1 MIRKASTEL
10 VKGGDFYYSPIK
22 PFTSG
27 RLAAMSH
34 FSKFLIGVS
43 PILIIM
49 FGTLI
54 AAAYVIRCRKKEKK

>member
-1 MIRKASTEL
+1 VIRKDSAEL
-10 VKGGDFYYSPIK
+10 VKEGVFYYSPIK

-27 RLAAMSH
+27 RLAAMNH
-34 FSKFLIGVS
+34 FSQFLIGVS

-54 AAAYVIRCRKKEKK
+54 AAAYVIRRRKNEKK